1 VHRVDSPGKESL
13 SLLGEVEGLDA
24 LEREDG
30 LGGDGR
36 KRGEEHRDTHF
47 FFSAVLLHLLKWFVC
62 CIFSKSSSR
71 GKHHRSEFT
80 VAAFQIYISWY
91 LPQLTFELVPD
102 PHRWYLLERGLLD
115 RLQDHSLGIQ

>member
-1 VHRVDSPGKESL
+1 MHRVDSPGKESL

-47 FFSAVLLHLLKWFVC
+47 FFSAVLLIMVC
-62 CIFSKSSSR
+62 VLYLFKEFFKGESSSFWIHSC
-71 GKHHRSEFT
+71 GLSNLHLMLSTAVK
-80 VAAFQIYISWY
+80 I
-91 LPQLTFELVPD
+91 FELVPTGG
-102 PHRWYLLERGLLD
+102 RAIMG
-115 RLQDHSLGIQ
+115 